1 MIQKLLPSYTVIS
14 VVDLQQSATAG
25 LHLLYCAPVLSLARF
40 GCLPSTKLHLHH
52 LSTGK
57 MDETQ
62 ELPMNLPA
70 MNPTTL
76 ESLPV
81 ELRIQILKSI
91 LDFLALHRL
100 LNASPVYRRTYGFV
114 QGEVIFSILYHHY
127 GCVAVDVLA
136 TVLSAKFDNIHI
148 QRTKENVIAFLDRYR
163 HARGAISP
171 NTLFAH
177 STVEEQTLRIE
188 GFHNIQ
194 KCLTSLVDE
203 YLENFDSCCLSYDL
217 GIPHDDNGR
226 CKHSL
231 EERMRITRGICR
243 VQTSVNVFARL
254 MPNSPAKWGDF
265 EAYEIFGATFP
276 QWEQHEIWSMFK
288 WIDEKTWALV
298 VIMDAQHTVLR
309 RMYITCLLPPL

>member
-1 MIQKLLPSYTVIS
+1 
-14 VVDLQQSATAG
+14 
-25 LHLLYCAPVLSLARF
+25 
-40 GCLPSTKLHLHH
+40 
-52 LSTGK
+52 

-81 ELRIQILKSI
+81 ELRIQILKSMP
-91 LDFLALHRL
+91 DFLTLHRL
-100 LNASPVYRRTYGFV
+100 LHASPVYRRTYGFV
-114 QGEVIFSILYHHY
+114 QEEVIFSILSHHY

-136 TVLSAKFDNIHI
+136 TVLSAKFDYIHNPP
-148 QRTKENVIAFLDRYR
+148 KENVIAFLDRYR

-171 NTLFAH
+171 KPLFAH
-177 STVEEQTLRIE
+177 SAVEEETLQIE
-188 GFHNIQ
+188 GFHNIH
-194 KCLTSLVDE
+194 KCLTWLVDE
-203 YLENFDSCCLSYDL
+203 YLKDFDSCCLSHDL

-243 VQTSVNVFARL
+243 VQIFVNVFARL
-254 MPNSPAKWGDF
+254 MRRHNEPGEWECFEVYDF
-265 EAYEIFGATFP
+265 FGATFP
-276 QWEQHEIWSMFK
+276 PWEHNEIWSMWK
-288 WIDEKTWALV
+288 WHGEATSWSVELV
-298 VIMDAQHTVLR
+298 LPELMDAQNTALR